1 MDLGYAFS
9 SYGLEEFYINLNGET
24 NIAGSRILSGTKN
37 LKDVYL
43 KTTSQISAPYIF
55 GVEDSTT
62 IKNLYLD
69 DEFITVQGSSDS
81 ISQALSRCTNGANIF
96 VKNYTNSPTYMGFIS
111 KSVNSL
117 YYENVI
123 FNSYLSY
130 NGGGE
135 GEIKNLVIKNPSFI
149 QAGELYLIANQ
160 AENISIDG
168 INQNVYLKISGIV
181 GQSSISTQNITNIN
195 VANCNMYELLFSGIN
210 I

>member
-69 DEFITVQGSSDS
+69 DEFITV
-81 ISQALSRCTNGANIF
+81 
-96 VKNYTNSPTYMGFIS
+96 
-111 KSVNSL
+111 
-117 YYENVI
+117 
-123 FNSYLSY
+123 
-130 NGGGE
+130 
-135 GEIKNLVIKNPSFI
+135 
-149 QAGELYLIANQ
+149 
-160 AENISIDG
+160 
-168 INQNVYLKISGIV
+168 
-181 GQSSISTQNITNIN
+181 
-195 VANCNMYELLFSGIN
+195 
-210 I
+210 